1 MGRFERPRERRDS
14 RDGPRRDS
22 RERDQRSYS
31 RDGPRRD
38 RGQRRERMPSFED
51 RPNIR
56 GRRYLGR
63 ESSRNN
69 RRRDVEM
76 TKVTCSSCGVKCE
89 VPFKPTSAK
98 PVYCD
103 DCFAKKDNSKPS
115 KQDFDKINEKL
126 DKIMKAL
133 KIE

>member
-14 RDGPRRDS
+14 GNRGPRRDS
-22 RERDQRSYS
+22 RDQGS
-31 RDGPRRD
+31 RRNYGDSGP
-38 RGQRRERMPSFED
+38 RRERMPSFED

-56 GRRYLGR
+56 GKRYLGR

-69 RRRDVEM
+69 RNRRDVEM

-103 DCFAKKDNSKPS
+103 DCFAKKDSSKPS

>member
-22 RERDQRSYS
+22 RDR
-31 RDGPRRD
+31 GPRRD
-38 RGQRRERMPSFED
+38 SRGRGPRRERMPSFED

-56 GRRYLGR
+56 SRRFLGR
-63 ESSRNN
+63 KSSRDN